1 MFTKELTDWYL
12 KNRRELPWRGESDP
26 YRIWI
31 SEIILQ
37 QTRINQGWNYYLRFI
52 ERFPD
57 VQTLAQAPEDEVL
70 KYWQG
75 LGYYS
80 RARNLYE
87 GARQIM
93 EQHNGI
99 FPHTYD
105 DILHIKGVGEYTA
118 AAIASMAFKLPYSAI
133 DGNVSR
139 VLSRVFG
146 VEMPIDSTQGKKE
159 IKQIAN
165 KLIDKSNPD
174 VFNQALMDFGSLQ
187 CTPASPK
194 CNDCC
199 MALICKAKEEK
210 KQAVWPVKSAK
221 IIIRKRF
228 LYYFFIQNKSFTYLR
243 KRTQKDVWQ
252 GLYEFPMFE
261 SNSQLMEKEILASS
275 FLTDILRNC
284 QWRVE
289 KISLPAN
296 HQLTHQLIVYQ
307 FIIINIQKGDPTF
320 DDVVLKISLQDVE
333 NYPVAKI
340 TEKFWRGINFFN

>member
-1 MFTKELTDWYL
+1 MFTKEITDWYL
-12 KNRRELPWRGESDP
+12 KNRRELPWRGETDP

-57 VQTLAQAPEDEVL
+57 VRTLAQVQEDEVL

-80 RARNLYE
+80 RARNLHQ

-93 EQHNGI
+93 ERHGGV
-99 FPHTYD
+99 FPHAYD
-105 DILHIKGVGEYTA
+105 DILRIKGVGEYTA
-118 AAIASMAFKLPYSAI
+118 AAIASLAFGLPYPAI

-146 VEMPIDSTQGKKE
+146 VETPVDSTQGKKE
-159 IKQIAN
+159 IKLIAN
-165 KLIDKSNPD
+165 GLIDRSKPD
-174 VFNQALMDFGSLQ
+174 IFNQALMDFGSLQ
-187 CTPASPK
+187 CTPTSPK
-194 CNDCC
+194 CDDCC
-199 MALICKAKEEK
+199 LALICKAKEWR
-210 KQAVWPVKSAK
+210 KQSVLPVKSAK
-221 IIIRKRF
+221 IIIKKRF
-228 LYYFFIQNKSFTYLR
+228 LYYFFIRNNGFTYLR

-261 SNSQLMEKEILASS
+261 SDSQLTDNKILGSD
-275 FLTDILRNC
+275 FLSGILRNC
-284 QWRVE
+284 QWTVE
-289 KISLPAN
+289 KISLSAG
-296 HQLTHQLIVYQ
+296 HQLTHQQIIYQ
-307 FIIINIQKGDPTF
+307 FITININNGDPIF
-320 DDVVLKISLQDVE
+320 DDPVLKTPLQEVE

-340 TEKFWRGINFFN
+340 MEKFWRGINFFY